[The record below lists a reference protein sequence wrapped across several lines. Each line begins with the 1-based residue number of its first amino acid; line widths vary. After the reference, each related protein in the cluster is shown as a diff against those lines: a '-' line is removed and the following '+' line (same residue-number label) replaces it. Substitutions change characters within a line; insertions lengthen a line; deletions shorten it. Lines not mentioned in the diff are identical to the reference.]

1 LAEGKNV
8 DLISR
13 REGDVLLVKLNRPTV
28 GNCMTP
34 EIMVELGDIVF
45 AAPRDGVRAIVLT
58 GEGDR
63 FFCTGIDI
71 KAFAAADAAGKS
83 LLENPYTGVRRGLFE
98 IVAESEVPV
107 IAAINGAAIG
117 GGMELMLA
125 CDLAIAAET
134 ASFGCPEAKRGMGA
148 QFASVM
154 LPRRI
159 APAFAMDMLLTG
171 ETIDASE
178 AARRGLVVALVP
190 RDKLEEAAL
199 SRARAIAANAPLSV
213 KRMRRIA
220 RRSREMP
227 LAAALRLDENPDP
240 YTSEDRVEGLRAFV
254 EKRTPVWKGR

>member
-1 LAEGKNV
+1 M
-8 DLISR
+8 DLITR
-13 REGDVLLVKLNRPTV
+13 RDGDVLLVKLNRPAV

-34 EIMVELGDIVF
+34 EIMMELGDIVF
-45 AAPRDGVRAIVLT
+45 AAPGEGLRAIVLT

-71 KAFAAADAAGKS
+71 KAFAAADAVGKN
-83 LLENPYTGVRRGLFE
+83 LLENPYTGVRRALFE

-107 IAAINGAAIG
+107 IAAVNGAAIG

-154 LPRRI
+154 LPRKI
-159 APAFAMDMLLTG
+159 APMLAMDMLLTG
-171 ETIDASE
+171 ETIDAAE
-178 AARRGLVVALVP
+178 AARRGLVLALVP
-190 RDKLEEAAL
+190 RAELEEAAL
-199 SRARAIAANAPLSV
+199 ARAHAIAKNAPLSV
-213 KRMRRIA
+213 KRMRRVA

-240 YTSEDRVEGLRAFV
+240 YRSEDRVEGLKAFV
-254 EKRTPVWKGR
+254 EKRAPVWKGR